1 MSRARGP
8 SPVSPSPMD
17 PRQNRIPETVRRVH
31 LIAVGGTAM
40 GALACLLKDLGCE
53 VRGSD
58 RKIYPPMS
66 GFLAARGIPVL
77 EGFRPENLEPPPDLV
92 VIGNAVTAA
101 NPEALECARRGIP
114 YCSLPQAVNR
124 FAARGKQALVVVGT
138 HGKTTTSA
146 LAAWI
151 LHTAGRDPSFLI
163 GGILNDFG
171 SNVRLGRGGEIV
183 LEGDEYDTA
192 FFDKGPKFLHY
203 DPFRLIWTSLEF
215 DHADIYRDLPAV
227 EQAFGRLLERLS
239 PACRLFAWDGEPAID
254 RLLCKT
260 RALVHR
266 YGTHPGSPW
275 RLEVLP
281 PEGDFQRFEARK
293 GKVRY
298 GRFRTRLIG
307 RHNLLNALA
316 AIALAES
323 LGVGPA
329 EAGRALESFTG
340 VKRRQEV
347 RGEKRGVLVL
357 DDFAH
362 HPTAV
367 RETIAAV
374 AAAYPERR
382 IIAVFEPRSNT
393 SMRNVFQ
400 EVYPSAFGEADCVL
414 VRDIAA
420 PEKVPAAERFS
431 AERLAHALRAQ
442 GKEAFRFADTD
453 GILEHLVRFAQ
464 PGDVVLI
471 MSNGG
476 FDNLHERLLAAL

>member
-1 MSRARGP
+1 
-8 SPVSPSPMD
+8 MD
-17 PRQNRIPETVRRVH
+17 LRLNRIPETVRRVH

-40 GALACLLKDLGCE
+40 GALACLLQELGCE

-77 EGFRPENLEPPPDLV
+77 EGFRPEHLDPAPDLV

-101 NPEALECARRGIP
+101 NPEAVECARRGIP
-114 YCSLPQAVNR
+114 FCSLPQAVNR
-124 FAARGKQALVVVGT
+124 FAARGKRALVVVGT

-146 LAAWI
+146 LCAWI
-151 LHTAGRDPSFLI
+151 LHAAGRDPSFLI
-163 GGILNDFG
+163 GGILVDFE
-171 SNVRLGRGGEIV
+171 SNFRLGAGGEIV

-203 DPFRLIWTSLEF
+203 EPARLIWTSLEF
-215 DHADIYRDLPAV
+215 DHADIYRDLAAV
-227 EQAFGRLLERLS
+227 ESAFGRLLERLA
-239 PACRLFAWDGEPAID
+239 PECRLFARDGEPAMD
-254 RLLCKT
+254 RLLGAT
-260 RALVHR
+260 PAAVSR
-266 YGTHPGSPW
+266 YGMNPGSDW
-275 RLEVLP
+275 RIEILP
-281 PEGDFQRFEARK
+281 AGEGFRRFEVFK
-293 GKVRY
+293 GKTFY

-323 LGVGPA
+323 LGVGPQDA
-329 EAGRALESFTG
+329 ARALESFRG

-347 RGEKRGVLVL
+347 RGEKRGVLVI

-374 AAAYPERR
+374 AEAYPRRR
-382 IIAVFEPRSNT
+382 IVAVFEPRSNT

-400 EVYPSAFGEADCVL
+400 EVYPQAFRGADSVL
-414 VRDIAA
+414 VREIAL
-420 PEKVPAAERFS
+420 PEKVPPAERFS
-431 AERLAHALRAQ
+431 AARLADALRAQ
-442 GKEAFRFADTD
+442 GREALSFADTE
-453 GILEHLVRFAQ
+453 GILEHLLHTAR

-476 FDNLHERLLAAL
+476 FDNLPERLLAAL